1 MFGKDGYVTSHVER
15 EYHKFSCER
24 AERFLANMRGNV
36 LKIQETMSKDERDRI
51 ENRRKLLRPMIETTL
66 LLGRSLLAFRGHRDS
81 GPIRVPSSSVLE
93 LDPDEGNF
101 RTLLGYRAM
110 YDPLLAEHLK
120 KSGRNAQYSYK
131 TIQNEIVGTA
141 AKLIQ
146 KSIVDEVN
154 SSEYFAVL
162 AEETS
167 DVARLEQLSISV
179 RYIREEN
186 GIAAVQEKFLTFVE
200 ASECTGPALAELIT
214 STLLEC
220 GLDLHYLV
228 GQGYDGATSMSGVRG
243 GVQALIRRQYP
254 CALKPA
260 QNAQESMER
269 AEACIS
275 FKSLYIPVLAVLA
288 KISESEPEAHSYLI
302 SVNEKRFVFCL
313 CLLSVAMAALKTL
326 SEQLQSYSTTLPK
339 EVSGGFLSKVYTP
352 FMTGLTTQLE
362 THITESFDFYGL
374 VFPHQDATLFETE
387 FEAWKRK
394 CRGAEAPDD
403 LLSTLDACDESF
415 FPIVHTL
422 LQILG
427 TIPVSTAT
435 PERTFSSLKFL
446 KNYLRSTMKED
457 RLTGL
462 ALLFVHRGIG
472 VDVDDIIAE
481 FITRNRRISFS

>member
-66 LLGRSLLAFRGHRDS
+66 LLGRSLLAFRGHRDN

-120 KSGRNAQYSYK
+120 KGGRNAQYSYK

-154 SSEYFAVL
+154 SSKYFAVL

-186 GIAAVQEKFLTFVE
+186 GIAAVQKKFLTFVE

-228 GQGYDGATSMSGVRG
+228 GQGYDGATSMSG
-243 GVQALIRRQYP
+243 
-254 CALKPA
+254 
-260 QNAQESMER
+260 
-269 AEACIS
+269 
-275 FKSLYIPVLAVLA
+275 
-288 KISESEPEAHSYLI
+288 
-302 SVNEKRFVFCL
+302 
-313 CLLSVAMAALKTL
+313 
-326 SEQLQSYSTTLPK
+326 

-352 FMTGLTTQLE
+352 FMTGLTTELE
-362 THITESFDFYGL
+362 TRFSSHFELTAQNQLLLPSAFSTTHIEDITESFDFYGL

-403 LLSTLDACDESF
+403 LLSTMDACDESF

-462 ALLFVHRGIG
+462 ALLFVHRDIG